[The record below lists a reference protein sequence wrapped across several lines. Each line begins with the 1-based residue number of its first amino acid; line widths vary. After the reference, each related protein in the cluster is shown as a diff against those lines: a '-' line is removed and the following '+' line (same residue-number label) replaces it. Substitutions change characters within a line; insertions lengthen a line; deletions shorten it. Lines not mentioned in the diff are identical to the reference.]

1 MQCIV
6 TTLVQSSGFLV
17 RNKQL
22 LFLISPFTL
31 QMALKSHHFPQD
43 LAILHHSTYMLQW
56 FIPQVFSIVYTISE
70 CLFLEKIFYSNLDN
84 YAYVGN

>member
-22 LFLISPFTL
+22 LLLLQILNQAFQVYLGMMCVHVKMLIQL
-31 QMALKSHHFPQD
+31 IIAL
-43 LAILHHSTYMLQW
+43 LNIL
-56 FIPQVFSIVYTISE
+56 
-70 CLFLEKIFYSNLDN
+70 
-84 YAYVGN
+84 